1 MVYMCKICYYNNV
14 CARERKTNGK
24 SQKRT
29 LISKYCKHSY
39 MPGAQ
44 FGAVLLVLIA
54 IVYVNCVI
62 YWKAKWISMFMAVKV
77 WFVYEKLPTA
87 FIDGKLL
94 RFDIC

>member
-1 MVYMCKICYYNNV
+1 MLLEIGKRMVRVRREHLLV
-14 CARERKTNGK
+14 CQNIVNIPTCSEMR
-24 SQKRT
+24 
-29 LISKYCKHSY
+29 
-39 MPGAQ
+39 